1 MKRALD
7 IVLSGLALVALSPL
21 LALVCLAIW
30 LEDRHSPFYLGLRVG
45 RGGQPFRMIKFRSM
59 TPRADKTGVDST
71 AASDPRIT
79 RVGRVVRA
87 LKLDEFSQLL
97 NVLKGDMSLVGPR
110 PQVERDVALYTDAER
125 GLLDVRPGITDFSSI
140 VFADEGE
147 VLRGA
152 DDPDLRYQQ
161 IIRPW
166 KSRMGLHYVA
176 VRTLWLDL
184 RLILATLMNAARRDG
199 ALAWVSR
206 MLNQTGADADV
217 VEVALRQ
224 SELRPTPP
232 PGSSEV
238 VTSR

>member
-1 MKRALD
+1 M
-7 IVLSGLALVALSPL
+7 SGLGLLLLSPL
-21 LALVCLAIW
+21 LVLVCLAIW
-30 LEDRHSPFYLGLRVG
+30 LEDRHSPVYLGPRVG

-59 TPRADKTGVDST
+59 APQADKTGVDST
-71 AASDPRIT
+71 ASSDPRIT
-79 RVGRVVRA
+79 RVGRIVRA

-97 NVLKGDMSLVGPR
+97 NVFKGDMSLVGPR
-110 PQVERDVALYTDAER
+110 PQVGRDVALYTDVER
-125 GLLDVRPGITDFSSI
+125 GLLDARPGITDFSSI

-147 VLRGA
+147 ILRGA

-166 KSRMGLHYVA
+166 KSRMGLHYMA
-176 VRTLWLDL
+176 VHTLWMDL
-184 RLILATLMNAARRDG
+184 RLILATLMNAASRES

-206 MLNQTGADADV
+206 MLNETGAEADV